1 MDKVEIIFQI
11 TQSGKHVI
19 EMGEF
24 GRLVFSD
31 MTKTNSGYRYLIYGK
46 DYIEQIPMRK
56 RDGSREYRG
65 VSQRE
70 SCVFNLQMKQDKAGV
85 KGVPH
90 GTIPRKLVSWFIDT
104 FAELSDGEHFPYK
117 NIEKLK
123 SKIEKT
129 NFNKVLAKKVPKKK
143 KKIRKKLTRKQIKA
157 EKNALAILR
166 GSVDEKSN

>member
-1 MDKVEIIFQI
+1 MEIIFQT

-31 MTKTNSGYRYLIYGK
+31 LTKTNSGYRYLIYGK
-46 DYIEQIPMRK
+46 DYIERIPMK
-56 RDGSREYRG
+56 RSDGLREYRK

-70 SCVFNLQMKQDKAGV
+70 SCAFNLQMKQDKAGV

-104 FAELSDGEHFPYK
+104 FAELSDDGEHFPFK

-129 NFNKVLAKKVPKKK
+129 NFNKVLARKIPKKK
-143 KKIRKKLTRKQIKA
+143 KKIRKKPTKKEVEGQ
-157 EKNALAILR
+157 KNALAILR